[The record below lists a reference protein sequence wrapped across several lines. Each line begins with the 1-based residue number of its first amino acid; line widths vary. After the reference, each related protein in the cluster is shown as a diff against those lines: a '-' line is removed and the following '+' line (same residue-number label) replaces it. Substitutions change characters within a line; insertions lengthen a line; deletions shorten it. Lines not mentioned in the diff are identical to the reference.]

1 MIRPGT
7 IRATKS
13 GESSLIEVKIT
24 PELIERAKKKAATV
38 GVLQG
43 SITGSASHVVGAIG
57 ELIVADLTGATEAST
72 HDYDLVLNGRR
83 IDVKTKRC
91 NTRPFPHYDC
101 LVAAHG
107 SKQDCD
113 SYVFVRI
120 LIGGQAYGSHA
131 WVLGEID
138 KRDFYKNATHH
149 RRGDI
154 DPDNGFVF
162 KADCYN
168 LAISELQDIETE
180 STTVQ
185 ARS

>member
-1 MIRPGT
+1 M
-7 IRATKS
+7 
-13 GESSLIEVKIT
+13 IEVKIT
-24 PELIERAKKKAATV
+24 PELVERAKKKTAHV

-57 ELIVADLTGATEAST
+57 ELIVADLTGATEANT
-72 HDYDLVLNGRR
+72 HDYDLVLNGKR

-91 NTRPFPHYDC
+91 NTPPKTYYDC
-101 LVAAHG
+101 SVAAHG

-120 LIGGQAYGSHA
+120 KIDGTRA

>member
-1 MIRPGT
+1 M
-7 IRATKS
+7 
-13 GESSLIEVKIT
+13 IEVKIT
-24 PELIERAKKKAATV
+24 PELVERAKKKTATV

-43 SITGSASHVVGAIG
+43 SITGSGSHVVGAIG
-57 ELIVADLTGATEAST
+57 ELIVADLTGATEANT
-72 HDYDLVLNGRR
+72 HDYDLILDGKR

-101 LVAAHG
+101 TIPAHG
-107 SKQDCD
+107 TKQDCD

-120 LIGGQAYGSHA
+120 KIDGSKA
-131 WVLGEID
+131 WILGEID
-138 KRDFYKNATHH
+138 KRAFYRNAKFY

-168 LAISELQDIETE
+168 LPIKELSNE
-180 STTVQ
+180 
-185 ARS
+185 

>member
-1 MIRPGT
+1 
-7 IRATKS
+7 
-13 GESSLIEVKIT
+13 LIEVKIT
-24 PELIERAKKKAATV
+24 PELIERAKKKTATV

-43 SITGSASHVVGAIG
+43 SITGSSSHVVGAIG
-57 ELIVADLTGATEAST
+57 ELIVADITGATEANT
-72 HDYDLVLNGRR
+72 HNYDLILNGKR

-91 NTRPFPHYDC
+91 NTRPRDYYDC
-101 LVAAHG
+101 SVAAHG

-120 LIGGQAYGSHA
+120 KIDGTKA

-138 KRDFYKNATHH
+138 KRDFYENATHY
-149 RRGDI
+149 RRGDV

-168 LAISELQDIETE
+168 LPIRELSQIDETK
-180 STTVQ
+180 SQ
-185 ARS
+185 AV

>member
-1 MIRPGT
+1 M
-7 IRATKS
+7 KS
-13 GESSLIEVKIT
+13 GERSLIEVKIT
-24 PELIERAKKKAATV
+24 PELVERAKKKTAHV

-57 ELIVADLTGATEAST
+57 ELIVADLTGATEANT
-72 HDYDLVLNGRR
+72 HDYDLILDGKR

-91 NTRPFPHYDC
+91 NTRPFP
-101 LVAAHG
+101 
-107 SKQDCD
+107 
-113 SYVFVRI
+113 VFVRI

-149 RRGDI
+149 RRGDV
-154 DPDNGFVF
+154 DPGNGFVF

-168 LAISELQDIETE
+168 LAISELQDIETQ

>member
-1 MIRPGT
+1 M
-7 IRATKS
+7 
-13 GESSLIEVKIT
+13 IEVKIT
-24 PELIERAKKKAATV
+24 PELIGRAKKKTATV

-57 ELIVADLTGATEAST
+57 ELIVADLTGATEANT
-72 HDYDLVLNGRR
+72 HDYDLVLDGRR

-91 NTRPFPHYDC
+91 NTPPKTHYDC
-101 LVAAHG
+101 SVAAHG

-120 LIGGQAYGSHA
+120 KIDGTRA

-149 RRGDI
+149 RRGDV

-168 LAISELQDIETE
+168 LAISELQDIETQ
-180 STTVQ
+180 STTIQ

>member
-1 MIRPGT
+1 M
-7 IRATKS
+7 
-13 GESSLIEVKIT
+13 IEVEIT
-24 PELIERAKKKAATV
+24 PELIERAKKKTATV

-72 HDYDLVLNGRR
+72 HDYDLLLDGRR

-91 NTRPFPHYDC
+91 RTRPFPHYDC
-101 LVAAHG
+101 SVAAHG

-113 SYVFVRI
+113 SYVFVRVKI
-120 LIGGQAYGSHA
+120 DGTKA
-131 WVLGEID
+131 WVLGQVD
-138 KRDFYKNATHH
+138 KRTFYEKATHH

-168 LAISELQDIETE
+168 LPIKELEDVEG
-180 STTVQ
+180 STVFAHGALE
-185 ARS
+185 ARR

>member
-1 MIRPGT
+1 M
-7 IRATKS
+7 KS
-13 GESSLIEVKIT
+13 GERLLIEVKIT
-24 PELIERAKKKAATV
+24 PELIERAKKKTATV

-57 ELIVADLTGATEAST
+57 ELIVADLTGAVEANT
-72 HDYDLVLNGRR
+72 HDYDLILDGRR

-101 LVAAHG
+101 SVAAHG

-120 LIGGQAYGSHA
+120 KIDGTCA

-168 LAISELQDIETE
+168 LAISELQDIETQ

>member
-7 IRATKS
+7 TRATKS
-13 GESSLIEVKIT
+13 GERSLIEVKIT
-24 PELIERAKKKAATV
+24 PELIERAKKKTATV

-57 ELIVADLTGATEAST
+57 ELVVADLTGATEANT
-72 HDYDLVLNGRR
+72 RDYDLVLDGKR

-91 NTRPFPHYDC
+91 NTKPKHYYDC
-101 LVAAHG
+101 TIPAHG
-107 SKQDCD
+107 TKQDCD
-113 SYVFVRI
+113 SYIFVRI
-120 LIGGQAYGSHA
+120 KIDGTKA
-131 WVLGEID
+131 WILGEVD
-138 KRDFYKNATHH
+138 KCVFYEKATHH

-168 LAISELQDIETE
+168 LPIQELNDVE
-180 STTVQ
+180 SSVVFADSTSKTG
-185 ARS
+185 R

>member
-1 MIRPGT
+1 M
-7 IRATKS
+7 
-13 GESSLIEVKIT
+13 IEVEIT
-24 PELIERAKKKAATV
+24 PELIERAKKKTATV

-72 HDYDLVLNGRR
+72 HDYDLLLDGRR

-91 NTRPFPHYDC
+91 RTRPFPHYDC
-101 LVAAHG
+101 SVAAHG

-120 LIGGQAYGSHA
+120 RIGGQEYGTRA
-131 WVLGEID
+131 WVLGEIN
-138 KRDFYKNATHH
+138 KTDFYTKATKYK
-149 RRGDI
+149 RGDV
-154 DPDNGFVF
+154 DPANGFLF

-168 LAISELQDIETE
+168 LPISELSDVKQSKAI
-180 STTVQ
+180 
-185 ARS
+185 